1 MDVCCGKENWNVVL
15 VERNSKIIA
24 TLPFYKVKK
33 RSLTLI
39 MKPKLTQFM
48 GIWIRYPQGQ
58 SYKKKLSFEKKIIN
72 ELINKLPNFDDFK
85 QSIQYT
91 LTNWLPFYWNGF
103 QQTTHYTYVIEDL
116 TDLQKI
122 YSNFKSSLINRIKK
136 AEKIVTIKDDL
147 TIEQFYEI
155 NKYAFKKSKRNIP
168 YTYEFLKKLDEKC
181 FKNKCRK
188 ILYAI
193 DENGLI
199 HSAIYLVWDVNSTY
213 RLMSAYDPV
222 FSKSGASALLGWK
235 AIQFA
240 STVSKRFDFEGSMLE
255 NIEERNR
262 TFGAIQKPYFHLQK
276 TNSNMLLT
284 YRYIKSIFRK

>member
-1 MDVCCGKENWNVVL
+1 
-15 VERNSKIIA
+15 
-24 TLPFYKVKK
+24 
-33 RSLTLI
+33 
-39 MKPKLTQFM
+39 M

-188 ILYAI
+188 IT
-193 DENGLI
+193 
-199 HSAIYLVWDVNSTY
+199 S
-213 RLMSAYDPV
+213 
-222 FSKSGASALLGWK
+222 
-235 AIQFA
+235 
-240 STVSKRFDFEGSMLE
+240 
-255 NIEERNR
+255 
-262 TFGAIQKPYFHLQK
+262 
-276 TNSNMLLT
+276 
-284 YRYIKSIFRK
+284 